1 MPNSKIPHIDL
12 GDTLNTQRL
21 RLNDLIDSVGDVS
34 ALKTTAG
41 GVTAAINEL
50 YDSIGVI
57 GLGSLNTTAP
67 TLRQAIN
74 EHEKDLGNMKSNL
87 NAVYGAIQQIDK
99 LLTKLNEG
107 KDKKSMPE
115 EKFYDYYTRD
125 ELIIKFMP
133 LVENLA
139 RKFSTTQQASGVLSI
154 NDLIQIG
161 SEGLIKA
168 VDKLDWLQLSE
179 SEDIEKTLKSFFAKR
194 IKGIIRRRI
203 DMARGGMRIPEH
215 KLNEIRKNPKDK
227 KMVEIFFNSM
237 FLSIDAQP
245 TNDDEENMMYQIAD
259 KSEPYNIQILNVYLK
274 GLMEKYLNKNE
285 YEVLRLSYGLDCD
298 KYPAQC
304 IADKIGIKGASAYVR
319 VSELKKQAVQ
329 KLIDSVDHS
338 QVLDFL

>member
-1 MPNSKIPHIDL
+1 MKKYNVQNYIRYKEDL
-12 GDTLNTQRL
+12 
-21 RLNDLIDSVGDVS
+21 
-34 ALKTTAG
+34 
-41 GVTAAINEL
+41 
-50 YDSIGVI
+50 
-57 GLGSLNTTAP
+57 
-67 TLRQAIN
+67 
-74 EHEKDLGNMKSNL
+74 
-87 NAVYGAIQQIDK
+87 
-99 LLTKLNEG
+99 
-107 KDKKSMPE
+107 KKSMPDD
-115 EKFYDYYTRD
+115 KFYDYYTRD
-125 ELIIKFMP
+125 ELIVKFLP

-168 VDKLDWLQLSE
+168 VDKLDWFQLSE

-237 FLSIDAQP
+237 FLSIDAQV

-259 KSEPYNIQILNVYLK
+259 KSEPYNIQLLNIYLV
-274 GLMEKYLNKNE
+274 GLLKKHLTDREF
-285 YEVLRLSYGLDCD
+285 EVLRLSYGLDCEKHSAKD
-298 KYPAQC
+298 
-304 IADKIGIKGASAYVR
+304 IASTLGITGASDYVR

-329 KLIDSVDHS
+329 KLIDNVDHS
-338 QVLDFL
+338 QVLDYL